1 MAAATASS
9 ALSQTGLFQT
19 GISQTGL
26 FQTGDSLTVKI
37 VNIIYCGVI
46 AVYTFG
52 DKTYWFSL
60 EKFPQN
66 PKQNTLPPQ
75 NIERKPDFD
84 LSGFTHDEAL
94 AYWIDPTLNNADGT
108 RKGGAFSAANF
119 GLHTAATLNSEL
131 LARVTAT
138 SGHNITVEL
147 TAPNGETFKAFASHN
162 PSPQYAVD
170 TVILTI
176 NKGQFYVRVITRAAA
191 GPDYPNGKAIIGG
204 FLDGNKT
211 VEQGRNQ
218 ELTEEG
224 GNVIGMNRTWEYF
237 LGERNEDGRDPRY
250 KPFTYTASDGS
261 LITFG
266 YDRGS
271 TAHAVAHVVVPNK
284 PSDDLPKLANAT
296 DTAEVVGGAW
306 IPCDQFLKMS
316 NDPADADYVP
326 WIDHQKVVKYAVDY
340 VTTKLPDM
348 VCKND

>member
-1 MAAATASS
+1 MAAASASS
-9 ALSQTGLFQT
+9 ALFK
-19 GISQTGL
+19 
-26 FQTGDSLTVKI
+26 TGDSFTVKI
-37 VNIIYCGVI
+37 VNITYCGVI
-46 AVYTFG
+46 AEYTFG
-52 DKTYWFSL
+52 DKTYWFSM

-75 NIERKPDFD
+75 DIERKPDFD
-84 LSGFTHDEAL
+84 LTGFTHDEAL
-94 AYWIDPTLNNADGT
+94 AYWVSAYLYNADGT

-119 GLHTAATLNSEL
+119 GLHPAAQLNTEL
-131 LARVTAT
+131 FAKVTAT
-138 SGHNITVEL
+138 SAHNITLEL
-147 TAPNGETFKAFASHN
+147 TALDDVTFKAYACHN

-176 NKGQFYVRVITRAAA
+176 HKGQFYVRVIKRAAA
-191 GPDYPNGKAIIGG
+191 GPDYPNGFAIIGG

-250 KPFTYTASDGS
+250 KPFTYTTSDGDMV
-261 LITFG
+261 TFG

-271 TAHAVAHVVVPNK
+271 TAHAVAHVVVPCE
-284 PSDDLPKLANAT
+284 PSDDLPKLAKAT
-296 DTAEVVGGAW
+296 DTAEVVGGVW
-306 IPCDQFLKMS
+306 FTVDEFLAMS
-316 NDPADADYVP
+316 NDPADQQYVP
-326 WIDHQKVVKYAVDY
+326 WIDHQKVVKYAVEY

-348 VCKND
+348 VCKNA

>member
-1 MAAATASS
+1 MATSTASTIS
-9 ALSQTGLFQT
+9 TQTGLFQ
-19 GISQTGL
+19 I
-26 FQTGDSLTVKI
+26 GDSFTFKI

-52 DKTYWFSL
+52 ENTFWFSL

-75 NIERKPDFD
+75 DIERKPEFD
-84 LSGFTHDEAL
+84 ISGFTHEEAL
-94 AYWIDPTLNNADGT
+94 AYWVNHTMNNSNGT

-119 GLHTAATLNSEL
+119 GLHTTATINSEL
-131 LARVTAT
+131 FARVIAI

-147 TAPNGETFKAFASHN
+147 TNPNGDTFKAYACHN

-191 GPDYPNGKAIIGG
+191 SASGPDYPNGKAIIGG

-250 KPFTYTASDGS
+250 KPFTYTASDGKMV
-261 LITFG
+261 TFG

-271 TAHAVAHVVVPNK
+271 TAHAVTHVVIPCE
-284 PSDDLPKLANAT
+284 PSDDLPKLAKAT
-296 DTAEVVGGAW
+296 DTDEVVAGTW
-306 IPCDQFLKMS
+306 FPIDEFLKLS
-316 NDPADADYVP
+316 NDPADLHYVP
-326 WIDHQKVVKYAVDY
+326 WIDHQKVVAYAVEY

-348 VCKND
+348 VCKKK